1 MIFERLYKFHSIS
14 VNSLSALATGSAW
27 FSSQASL
34 NDPFEG
40 ISTIVAPISHD
51 EKVTKSV
58 KFLAT
63 MFEKQLKM
71 SPTDAHQLALK
82 QYMNDPEYI
91 LEQVEIQA
99 KKGSNLALNYARD
112 IGIYSTASDIP
123 GDERT
128 QAANMLLWS
137 HYSNGLRGFCI
148 QFDARRLYESLQGEN
163 QDSKF
168 AWAKVDYVNKPH
180 EIDMFSFVEN
190 SNFDYLKQLQKKH
203 EQWCYECECRI
214 VSNKVGLQKY
224 CPSAIEKIYVGE
236 KISEAEEHLLLTVLE
251 RHYPQVEIFKVK
263 VDDESYG
270 IKLGKKI

>member
-1 MIFERLYKFHSIS
+1 MFERLYKFHSVS
-14 VNSLSALATGSAW
+14 VNSLSALATNTAW
-27 FSSQASL
+27 FSSQVSL

-40 ISTIVAPISHD
+40 ISTIVAPSSHD

-63 MFEKQLKM
+63 IFEKELQI
-71 SPTDAHQLALK
+71 SSSEAHQLALEK
-82 QYMNDPEYI
+82 YI
-91 LEQVEIQA
+91 EGPSFFLEQIETQA
-99 KKGSNLALNYARD
+99 RKESYLALNFARD
-112 IGIYSTASDIP
+112 MGIYSTASDIP

-148 QFDARRLYESLQGEN
+148 QFDARKFYDSLKVEN

-168 AWAKVDYVNKPH
+168 SWAKVEYVNKPH
-180 EIDMFSFVEN
+180 EIDMFSFVDDT
-190 SNFDYLKQLQKKH
+190 NFDYFKQLQKKH
-203 EQWCYECECRI
+203 EQWGYECECRI
-214 VSNKVGLQKY
+214 VSNKIGLQKY
-224 CPSAIEKIYVGE
+224 SPSAIEKIYVGE

-263 VDDESYG
+263 VDDKSYG